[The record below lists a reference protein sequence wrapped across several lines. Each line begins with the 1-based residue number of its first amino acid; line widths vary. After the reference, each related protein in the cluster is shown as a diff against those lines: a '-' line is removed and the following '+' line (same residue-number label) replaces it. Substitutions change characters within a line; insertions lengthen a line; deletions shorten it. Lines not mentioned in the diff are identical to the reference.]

1 MRGWLKRAELLLQQP
16 VNTWFTLWRGKQLT
30 SSLKLHHTLQCS
42 LAFRDLRQNWSS
54 VLSTK
59 RSVSG
64 RKGLSSAWSKGCL
77 LRAWLV
83 SAAPENPPLV
93 TKLEPMWEK
102 NFPVFNSG
110 SNPGLLHPLPSSAHP
125 VLSSSARHDTLL
137 LQYMYNCIFY
147 GRPPFQQRNSSIPG
161 AFTICVWNGR
171 FCFPAI
177 NLSTGRGLK
186 CIDKCNIST
195 WLWALSWAAKFDGL
209 AKTCKNWQW
218 LRKTDFKTW
227 QLLLARMG
235 EFSQGPLSLR
245 RTPCSRQKNNPY
257 FHFLFQLT

>member
-1 MRGWLKRAELLLQQP
+1 MRGWLVRGELLLQQP
-16 VNTWFTLWRGKQLT
+16 VNTWFTLWRGKELT

-59 RSVSG
+59 RSVSV

-102 NFPVFNSG
+102 
-110 SNPGLLHPLPSSAHP
+110 LPSFQLWIKPRSLTSP
-125 VLSSSARHDTLL
+125 VIQCLA
-137 LQYMYNCIFY
+137 QYLTVAIHVQHTTYMY
-147 GRPPFQQRNSSIPG
+147 GRPQFQQRNSSIPG

-171 FCFPAI
+171 FCFPSI

-195 WLWALSWAAKFDGL
+195 WLWALSWAAEFDGL
-209 AKTCKNWQW
+209 TKPAKIGC
-218 LRKTDFKTW
+218 D
-227 QLLLARMG
+227 
-235 EFSQGPLSLR
+235 
-245 RTPCSRQKNNPY
+245 
-257 FHFLFQLT
+257 LTNRF